1 MNQVSYSKNQVLC
14 HFLHCST
21 LLIEVPGYRGYKQKP
36 LKAGEV
42 SSPMEKY
49 NLQGLT
55 CAECALN
62 LEKGLSELDSVTQV
76 QVNFATST
84 LSIDCENMESVI
96 KKIKEIE
103 PEVDIATEQES
114 ESDYTTILK
123 KDRIFIILSALVFTG
138 GLTTTLY
145 LGTIHYALE
154 YIVFLTAYLLAGRKV
169 LKNAVFHSIQGHIFD
184 ENFLMTIATVGAI
197 AIHQLPEAVGV
208 MLFYS
213 VGEYF
218 EEVSVGRSRRS
229 IKSLLELRPDYAN
242 VLVDDTI
249 QQVNP
254 ETVDIGEHIVVNP
267 GEKIPLDGIVLHGET
282 TVDTSALTGESLPR
296 YIQAGHQVLAG
307 MINQTKSIT
316 VKVTKPL
323 GESSIS
329 KILDLVENASA
340 RKAESEK
347 FITRFAKVYTPVVVA
362 SACGVAII
370 PPVLLGASLYDW
382 VYRALVL
389 LVISCPCALVISIP
403 LGYFAGIGKASKEGI
418 LVKGAN
424 FIDALTH
431 LKAVI
436 FDKTG
441 TLTKGEFNVSSV
453 VPQNGFTSNEVLQY
467 AAAAET
473 YSSHPIARSIIEAYP
488 EPGSEITDYEEI
500 PARGVKAIVDKK
512 IVFVGNDRQLHEED
526 VEHYTCHVEGTV
538 AHVTVD
544 GVYAGYIIIAD
555 EAKDDALKT
564 INALKDMGI
573 TVVMLTGDSED
584 TAVCVASELGILR
597 VYAEL
602 LPEQKVE
609 KMEEIKEEVEFE
621 EKIAFVGDGI
631 NDAPVIARADVG
643 IAMGALGSDAAVETA
658 DVVIMTDRLY
668 KVVKA
673 VNLSKK
679 VNSAIWQN
687 IALVLGVKGVFIGM
701 GILGVATMWEA
712 VFADVGV
719 ALLAVFNVTRILR

>member
-1 MNQVSYSKNQVLC
+1 
-14 HFLHCST
+14 
-21 LLIEVPGYRGYKQKP
+21 
-36 LKAGEV
+36 
-42 SSPMEKY
+42 MEKY
-49 NLQGLT
+49 SLQGLT

-62 LEKGLSELDSVTQV
+62 LEKGLSELDCVNQV

-84 LSIDCENMESVI
+84 LFIDCENMETVT
-96 KKIKEIE
+96 KKMKEIE
-103 PEVDIATEQES
+103 PEVDIVTES
-114 ESDYTTILK
+114 ESETKSELDYTVLLK
-123 KDRIFIILSALVFTG
+123 KDRIFIILSALIFVA
-138 GLTTTLY
+138 GLATTWY
-145 LGTIHYALE
+145 FDTIHYILE
-154 YIVFLTAYLLAGRKV
+154 YFVFLTAYVLAGRKV

-184 ENFLMTIATVGAI
+184 ENFLMTIATLGAI

-218 EEVSVGRSRRS
+218 EEVSVGRSRGS
-229 IKSLLELRPDYAN
+229 IKSLLELRPDYAH
-242 VLVDDTI
+242 VLTDDTI
-249 QQVNP
+249 TQVDP
-254 ETVDIGEHIVVNP
+254 ETVSIGDFIVVNP
-267 GEKIPLDGIVLHGET
+267 GEKIPLDGIIVHGET

-296 YIQAGHQVLAG
+296 YITSGEQVLAG
-307 MINQTKSIT
+307 MINQTKSVT
-316 VKVTKPL
+316 VKVTKPF

-347 FITRFAKVYTPVVVA
+347 FMTRFAKVYTPLVVA
-362 SACGVAII
+362 AALGVAII
-370 PPVLLGASLYDW
+370 PPVVLGVPLYEW

-424 FIDALTH
+424 FMDALTH

-441 TLTKGEFNVSSV
+441 TLTKGEFNVSTV
-453 VPQNGFTSNEVLQY
+453 VPQNGFTSREVLQY
-467 AAAAET
+467 AAAAEM
-473 YSSHPIARSIIEAYP
+473 YSSHPIARSILEAYP
-488 EPGSEITDYEEI
+488 DPDTTDITDYEEI

-512 IVFVGNDRQLHEED
+512 RVFVGNDRQLHEEE

-555 EAKDDALKT
+555 EAKGDALKT
-564 INALKDMGI
+564 VDALKDMGV

-584 TAVCVASELGILR
+584 TAVCIAQELGILR
-597 VYAEL
+597 VYWEL

-609 KMEEIKEEVEFE
+609 KLEEIKEEVESE

-668 KVVKA
+668 KVVEA

-679 VNSAIWQN
+679 VHSAIWQN
-687 IALVLGVKGVFIGM
+687 IVLVLGVKGVFIGM

-719 ALLAVFNVTRILR
+719 ALLAVFNVSRILR